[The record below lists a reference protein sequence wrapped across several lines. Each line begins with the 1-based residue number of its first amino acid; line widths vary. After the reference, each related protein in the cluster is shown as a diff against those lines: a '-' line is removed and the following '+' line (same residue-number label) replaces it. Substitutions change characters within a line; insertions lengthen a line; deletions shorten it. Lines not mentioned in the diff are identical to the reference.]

1 MLQIK
6 FDKWIKIRIGEPITA
21 FDVDSNMIIFG
32 SISGYIGQYLYNQN
46 ELRYIPDVLEEIIRG
61 VTIEQQ
67 DRVYIVVGDVYGYIF
82 DYQMRGSHQWKFE
95 RTHSPPLCSSTLSL
109 CYKTKALLLS
119 VAPTQ
124 NKDIGVDISTKKNSL
139 YLFDLQTQ
147 ENNTFYVDMPL
158 LQVPFDFKGDQLLML
173 EYLKEAKKKLS
184 ILYLNNQP
192 QVNILLDIDPKIEYI
207 SHGRF
212 TQNGILFVENHK
224 IVKIYNPLDKQSKVI
239 KITKQQ
245 IVALD
250 YHDNEITLLEYDGTV
265 TCLENENQKVHFNIL
280 KVVQIPQELVKH
292 KYLFDMGYPYY
303 IKKREKRIVIS
314 HDLGLLSFTLLM

>member
-6 FDKWIKIRIGEPITA
+6 FDKWVKIRIGEPITA
-21 FDVDSNMIIFG
+21 FDVDNNMIIFG
-32 SISGYIGQYLYNQN
+32 AISGYIGQYLYNQN
-46 ELRYIPDVLEEIIRG
+46 ELRYIPDVFEEIIRG
-61 VTIEQQ
+61 VTIDQ
-67 DRVYIVVGDVYGYIF
+67 DKVYIVVGDVYGYIF
-82 DYQMRGSHQWKFE
+82 DYQMRESHQWKFE
-95 RTHSPPLCSSTLSL
+95 RPHSPPLCSSTLSL
-109 CYKTKALLLS
+109 CYKTKTLLLS

-139 YLFDLQTQ
+139 YLFDLQNQ
-147 ENNTFYVDMPL
+147 DSNTYYADMPL

-184 ILYLNNQP
+184 ILYLNDQP
-192 QVNILLDIDPKIEYI
+192 QIIILLDIDPKIEYI

-212 TQNGILFVENHK
+212 IKNGILFVENHK
-224 IVKIYNPLDKQSKVI
+224 IVKIYNPIEKSQKVI

-250 YHDNEITLLEYDGTV
+250 YHENDLTLLEYDGTV
-265 TCLENENQKVHFNIL
+265 TLMVNEEQIIQFNIL

-314 HDLGLLSFTLLM
+314 HDLGLLSFTLQM